1 MSTTATTATTP
12 IRPTEGTHHRV
23 GIVGTGFAGVG
34 MAVALR
40 KAGMEDF
47 VVFERAGDVG
57 GTWRDNTYPGCQCD
71 VPSALYSFSFA
82 PNPEWTHTYP
92 LQPELGAYVRNTAE
106 RHGVLGHVRFHTPM
120 QDARWDD
127 DSQRWEIETPSGVET
142 VDVLIMASGP
152 LSEPKLPDVPGLERF
167 RGTTFHSAAWNHD
180 HDLSGERVAVIGTGA
195 SAIQFVPHIQPQ
207 AGQVTVFQRT
217 PPWVVPHPGRKIL
230 RWERRLYRLLPVLQK
245 LKRYNAYWIRE
256 AIVSG
261 FTKNRRVMKG
271 VERLGRSHLKRQVAD
286 PELRAK
292 LTPTYAAGCK
302 RLLLSNDWYPALSQ
316 PNVSVVTAGISE
328 VREHSVVASDGTE
341 HEVDTIVFG
350 TGFHVTDNPIM
361 GRVHGRDG
369 RSLADVWEESG
380 MRAYK
385 GTTVAGF
392 PNLFFLAGANTGI
405 GHTSLVVMIEA
416 QVRYV
421 LDALRWMDANDQAIV
436 EVSGTALETYNEN
449 VQARMAPSVWNVGGC
464 ASWYQ
469 DAHGNN
475 PTLWPDYTW
484 KFCLATRQ
492 FDADRYVIQARVAQ
506 PQAEGQPAAA

>member
-1 MSTTATTATTP
+1 MSANTATTP
-12 IRPTEGTHHRV
+12 IRMTERTHHRV
-23 GIVGTGFAGVG
+23 AIVGTGFAGVG

-40 KAGMEDF
+40 KAGVEDF

-71 VPSALYSFSFA
+71 VPTSLYSFSFA
-82 PNPEWTHTYP
+82 LNSEWTQTYA
-92 LQPELGAYVRNTAE
+92 LQPEIGSYLRGTAE
-106 RHGVLGHVRFHTPM
+106 RHDILGHVRFNSPM

-127 DSQRWEIETPSGVET
+127 DAQRWEIETPAGVDT
-142 VDVLIMASGP
+142 ADVLIMANGP
-152 LSEPKLPDVPGLERF
+152 LSQPKTPDVPGLERF

-195 SAIQFVPHIQPQ
+195 SAIQFVPRIQPQ
-207 AGQVTVFQRT
+207 AGKVTIFQRT
-217 PPWVVPHPGRKIL
+217 PPWVVPHPGRRIP
-230 RWERRLYRLLPVLQK
+230 RWERWLYRRLPVLQR
-245 LKRYNAYWIRE
+245 LKRYNAYWSRE
-256 AIVSG
+256 ATVLG
-261 FTKNRRVMKG
+261 FAKHPRLMKG
-271 VERLGRSHLKRQVAD
+271 IERLARWHLERQVPD

-302 RLLLSNDWYPALSQ
+302 RLLLSNTWYPALSQ
-316 PNVSVVTAGISE
+316 PNVDVVASGVSE

-341 HEVDTIVFG
+341 HEVDTIIFG
-350 TGFHVTDNPIM
+350 TGFHVTDNPVM
-361 GRVHGRDG
+361 GLVHGRDG
-369 RSLADVWEESG
+369 RSLAEVWAESG

-385 GTTVAGF
+385 GSTVPGF

-416 QVRYV
+416 QIRYT
-421 LDALRWMDANDQAIV
+421 LDVLRWMDGNDQAIV
-436 EVSGTALETYNEN
+436 EVSAEALDAYNAD
-449 VQARMAPSVWNVGGC
+449 VQAKMAPSVWNVGGC

-484 KFCLATRQ
+484 KFCLATRY
-492 FDADRYVIQARVAQ
+492 FDADRYVIHARVA
-506 PQAEGQPAAA
+506 EGENIADRAVA